1 MQSSVVHLGFKLE
14 KLGFSTLWT
23 ALAGTAVAVVYMF
36 TTFASAADVKEV
48 KDQVTSI
55 EVRLIKADIREL
67 RAYIR
72 THPNEQRAKDDLA
85 ELIDDLC
92 QLKPDDRECR

>member
-1 MQSSVVHLGFKLE
+1 MGFSME
-14 KLGFSTLWT
+14 KLGFNSLWT

-48 KDQVTSI
+48 KDQISSI

-67 RAYIR
+67 RVWIR
-72 THPNEQRAKDDLA
+72 DHPTDARAKDDLA

-92 QLKPDDRECR
+92 TLAPRDRECR